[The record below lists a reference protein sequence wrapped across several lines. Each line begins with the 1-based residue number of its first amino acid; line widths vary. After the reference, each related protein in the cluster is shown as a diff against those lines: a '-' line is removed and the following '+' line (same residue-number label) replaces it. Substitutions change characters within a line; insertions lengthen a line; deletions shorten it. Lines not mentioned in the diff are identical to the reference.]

1 MISRPD
7 ILQRILARKRTEI
20 EELKA
25 SSTLSSLEATASG
38 QSSPRGFA
46 DVLQDRLAQGEA
58 AVIAEIKKASPSKGV
73 IRPDF
78 DPTAIATG
86 YARHGATCLSVLTD
100 VDFFQGSN
108 DDLTSAREA
117 SGLPVLRK
125 DFLID
130 PWQVVE
136 SRAIGADCILLIVAG
151 LDAAQMTEL
160 ASSATDYGLDILVE
174 VHDEDEL
181 EQALE
186 IGPRL
191 VGVNNRDLHTFETTL
206 ATTLDLLDRIPS
218 DVLVVTESG
227 IRTRSDVQQMR
238 RAGVNAFLVG
248 EAFMRATE
256 PGEKLAELFTTLP

>member
-1 MISRPD
+1 VTSRPD
-7 ILQRILARKRTEI
+7 ILQRILTRKRAEI
-20 EELKA
+20 D
-25 SSTLSSLEATASG
+25 TLMDSRSLSELEALASD

-46 DVLQDRLAQGEA
+46 AALQDRVVQGEA

-73 IRPDF
+73 IRTDF
-78 DPTAIATG
+78 DPGTIATS

-100 VDFFQGSN
+100 VEFFQGSN

-136 SRAIGADCILLIVAG
+136 SRVIGADCILLIVAG
-151 LDAAQMTEL
+151 LDASQMTEL
-160 ASSATDYGLDILVE
+160 AAAAAEYKLDILVE
-174 VHDEDEL
+174 VHDGDEL
-181 EQALE
+181 EQALGL
-186 IGPRL
+186 GPRL
-191 VGVNNRDLHTFETTL
+191 IGVNNRDLHTFDTTL
-206 ATTLDLLDRIPS
+206 TTTLDLLQDIPS

-227 IRTRSDVQQMR
+227 IRTRADVKQMR

-248 EAFMRATE
+248 EAFMRAPE
-256 PGEKLAELFTTLP
+256 PGEKLAELFTD

>member
-1 MISRPD
+1 VNSCPD
-7 ILQRILARKRTEI
+7 ILQRILARKRAEI
-20 EELKA
+20 DELKA
-25 SSTLSSLEATASG
+25 SRTLSALETTASG
-38 QSSPRGFA
+38 QSSPRGFTDA
-46 DVLQDRLAQGEA
+46 LQRCLAQGEA

-86 YARHGATCLSVLTD
+86 YVRHGATCLSVLTD
-100 VDFFQGSN
+100 IDFFQGNN

-151 LDAAQMTEL
+151 LDAMQITEL
-160 ASSATDYGLDILVE
+160 ASTAADYGLDILVE

-206 ATTLDLLDRIPS
+206 ATTLNLLSRMPS

-248 EAFMRATE
+248 EAFMRAAE

>member
-1 MISRPD
+1 MTSRPD
-7 ILQRILARKRTEI
+7 ILQRILARKRAEVA
-20 EELKA
+20 ELKA
-25 SSTLSSLEATASG
+25 SRTLSSLEATTSG

-46 DVLQDRLAQGEA
+46 DALQDCLDQGEA

-78 DPTAIATG
+78 DPSTIATG
-86 YARHGATCLSVLTD
+86 YAQHGATCLSVLTD

-151 LDAAQMTEL
+151 LDAMQMTEL
-160 ASSATDYGLDILVE
+160 ASTAADYGLDILVE
-174 VHDEDEL
+174 IHDEDEL

>member
-108 DDLTSAREA
+108 DDLTSARQA